1 MRRHARD
8 PSGQSDLIFQVSPFG
23 AEMAVCVRA
32 CVLFRERVC
41 GVCACVRVGGAA
53 KSLGEKRV
61 AVDGVGGLS
70 GGGALS
76 RLWMKITSSTK

>member
-1 MRRHARD
+1 
-8 PSGQSDLIFQVSPFG
+8 
-23 AEMAVCVRA
+23 MAVCVRA

-41 GVCACVRVGGAA
+41 GVCVCVRVGGAA

-76 RLWMKITSSTK
+76 RLWMKITSSTSNFSRLTDQLPEPWVL